1 MAISRVL
8 AVQNIKKVWP
18 IVLGIVVAVL
28 VGYYISRGWK
38 EVPEFFQKMPASLE
52 QMKEKEERQE
62 EKLKLEELPEEVKEL
77 GLKTGKY
84 REVAGKGE
92 GLTHLARRTLKKYL
106 KDHPQDF
113 TVTPEHKIYIED
125 YIAKNLGGR
134 WLRVGEEVEIS
145 EELIKE
151 AINKAKNLSAVQ
163 LQNLS
168 QYVQLVPTLAS

>member
-1 MAISRVL
+1 MALFQFSAINVRK
-8 AVQNIKKVWP
+8 NWP
-18 IVLGIVVAVL
+18 IVLGIVVVVAL
-28 VGYYISRGWK
+28 GYYLPRIWK
-38 EVPEFFQKMPASLE
+38 KAPEFLRQMPAALE
-52 QMKEKEERQE
+52 RLTEEEGKPEGR
-62 EKLKLEELPEEVKEL
+62 LKLEELPVEVKE
-77 GLKTGKY
+77 GLAKKGQY
-84 REVAGKGE
+84 LEVAGKGE
-92 GLTHLARRTLKKYL
+92 GLTHLARRALKKYL
-106 KDHPQDF
+106 KDHPQNF

-125 YIAKNLGGR
+125 YIAKGLGGR